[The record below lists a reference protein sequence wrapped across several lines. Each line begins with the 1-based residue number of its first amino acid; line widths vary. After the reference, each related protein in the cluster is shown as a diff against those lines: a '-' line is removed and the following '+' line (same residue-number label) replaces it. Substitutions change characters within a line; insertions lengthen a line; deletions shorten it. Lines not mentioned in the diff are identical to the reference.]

1 MRSDRAH
8 LGETRRDGRPVRPVL
23 EDHSLGLRL
32 AHCRRVDGVLVVGG
46 VRAGVAVAA
55 LGVCL
60 WVRVEVVAWSLRL
73 TARVWEEGGR
83 ARPVRRRRA
92 CVGAS

>member
-1 MRSDRAH
+1 MH
-8 LGETRRDGRPVRPVL
+8 PVP
-23 EDHSLGLRL
+23 EGHSLGLRL

-60 WVRVEVVAWSLRL
+60 WVRVEVVARSLRL